1 MSDENHMI
9 QAKWTKWSF
18 FGLEISW
25 FVSLAVGRTKNL
37 SEATHANTHQAI
49 YETIQRE
56 AK

>member
-9 QAKWTKWSF
+9 QAKWTKRSF